1 MVLEWVVR
9 LSPGW
14 PWHTPGADCRAL
26 QVEGGCHRPQEAAPP
41 DAGLPC
47 RALLCGRQQPARRPG
62 PQRGVS
68 HCRGEPGQG
77 PPGPGPRGETG
88 HLLHQVSE
96 AGRGVGSH
104 GPPSL
109 RPGCGPRCL
118 LSFTR
123 SLPSGHA
130 GAWPSH
136 FTRGSICPGP
146 PGLRTHRIHSHWRR
160 RGSSWPRS
168 RAPLRLL
175 LLLPPPPRQPVFR
188 GSVLACPA
196 PKPAASPLPG
206 SLRAPRWRGT
216 PPLLP
221 AAPGVSSSQ
230 SPAQAPV

>member
-1 MVLEWVVR
+1 MVLECVVR

-109 RPGCGPRCL
+109 RPGCVAA
-118 LSFTR
+118 
-123 SLPSGHA
+123 LPAFLHA
-130 GAWPSH
+130 LAALR
-136 FTRGSICPGP
+136 TRGGLAVTFYSGLHLPRAPWFKDTPHPFSLAETGVLVASLPGP
-146 PGLRTHRIHSHWRR
+146 P
-160 RGSSWPRS
+160 
-168 RAPLRLL
+168 
-175 LLLPPPPRQPVFR
+175 
-188 GSVLACPA
+188 
-196 PKPAASPLPG
+196 ASP
-206 SLRAPRWRGT
+206 A
-216 PPLLP
+216 P
-221 AAPGVSSSQ
+221 AAPAPSAACLPRQCPGV
-230 SPAQAPV
+230 PRP